1 MWVNSSGELRIL
13 FATLSLTVLS
23 TILVMNFNIA
33 FSQNE
38 DVSYLDVNGTNSVQ
52 LSKFSVAAWFKTSND
67 YNTNAFIVNKAGASD
82 NMNYGIWMTNSET
95 IRGGFETSSG
105 SAFYATSPLS
115 YSDGNW
121 HYAVVTF
128 DGSAIGLYIDGL
140 PVATKSASASPD
152 SGGEEPIRMGA
163 DSQGLTNYFIGNVDE
178 VRIWN
183 NALTP
188 QQVIDAYNGNF
199 NPNNLVE
206 YLDFSEPIVPVNATA
221 PVNSTVTNQ
230 TGIPDNN
237 GTLNN
242 GTGPITTPVSDNG
255 TSSTNDTGGIIP
267 PVEIP
272 QISND
277 TGFSNDTGIG
287 DQQAPPEQVNNPPQ
301 ASGQS
306 ISVDQDKQVDI
317 TLEATDQDND
327 PLQFDITADPSQG
340 SLTDFDKQKGTV
352 TYIPKEGYFGDDKF
366 SFKVTDDKGSVS
378 NNADVNVNVNEITT
392 PSQNQQNQ
400 ENNVVENTENT
411 TQAVENTN
419 TNTNTNTQALVQ
431 PNQAPKA
438 DAGDNQNAEVNT
450 KVKLD
455 AGDSSDQDG
464 EIVSYKWEQ
473 TDGPEVDLKDSDKP
487 VTVFDVPESAADS
500 KLVFKLTVTDDK
512 DDTGEDE
519 VTVEVAQ
526 VQNVPPKADAYETHK
541 RDVNTKVKLDAG
553 DSSDQDGEI
562 VSYKW
567 EQTDGPEV
575 DLKDSDKQVTVF
587 DVPESAADSKLVF
600 KLTVTDDKD
609 DTGEDE
615 VTVDV
620 KQIPQEDSDSESD
633 SENESN

>member
-1 MWVNSSGELRIL
+1 MRTNSTRQSKL
-13 FATLSLTVLS
+13 FFVTLSLTVLS
-23 TILVMNFNIA
+23 IVLVLNFNIA

-38 DVSYLDVNGTNSVQ
+38 TQEVSYLDVNGTNSAQ
-52 LSKFSVAAWFKTSND
+52 LSKFSVAAWFKTSTDFNS
-67 YNTNAFIVNKAGASD
+67 NAFIVNKAGSSD
-82 NMNYGIWMTNSET
+82 NMNYGVWMTNSET

-121 HYAVVTF
+121 HYVVVTF

-163 DSQGLTNYFIGNVDE
+163 DSQSLTNYFIGNVDE

-188 QQVIDAYNGNF
+188 QQVIDAFNGNF
-199 NPNNLVE
+199 NPNNLIE

-221 PVNSTVTNQ
+221 PVNATVTNQ

-242 GTGPITTPVSDNG
+242 VTAPITTPVSDNG
-255 TSSTNDTGGIIP
+255 TSSSNDTGGIIP
-267 PVEIP
+267 PVQIP

-277 TGFSNDTGIG
+277 TGFSNDTGTG
-287 DQQAPPEQVNNPPQ
+287 DLQAPPEQVNNPPQ
-301 ASGQS
+301 ATGQS
-306 ISVDQDKQVDI
+306 ISVDQDKQIDI
-317 TLEATDQDND
+317 TLEATDQDDD
-327 PLQFDITADPSQG
+327 PLQFDIAADPSQG
-340 SLTDFDKQKGTV
+340 SLTGFDNTKGTV
-352 TYIPKEGYFGDDKF
+352 TYVPKEGYFGDDKF
-366 SFKVTDDKGSVS
+366 SFKVTDDKGSES
-378 NNADVNVNVNEITT
+378 NAADVNVNVNEVTP
-392 PSQNQQNQ
+392 PSQNQQNEQ
-400 ENNVVENTENT
+400 NNIVENTNNTNNT
-411 TQAVENTN
+411 TQAEENTN
-419 TNTNTNTQALVQ
+419 TSTNTNAQVVVQ

-438 DAGDNQNAEVNT
+438 DAGNNQKAEVNT
-450 KVKLD
+450 EVKLD

-464 EIVSYKWEQ
+464 Q
-473 TDGPEVDLKDSDKP
+473 
-487 VTVFDVPESAADS
+487 
-500 KLVFKLTVTDDK
+500 
-512 DDTGEDE
+512 
-519 VTVEVAQ
+519 
-526 VQNVPPKADAYETHK
+526 
-541 RDVNTKVKLDAG
+541 
-553 DSSDQDGEI
+553 I

-575 DLKDSDKQVTVF
+575 DLKDSDKQVAVF
-587 DVPESAADSKLVF
+587 DVPESAADSNLVF

-620 KQIPQEDSDSESD
+620 EQIPQDDSDSE
-633 SENESN
+633 EESN

>member
-1 MWVNSSGELRIL
+1 MWTKSTRQSKL
-13 FATLSLTVLS
+13 FFVTISFTVLS
-23 TILVMNFNIA
+23 IVLFLNTHTA

-38 DVSYLDVNGTNSVQ
+38 TQEVSYLDVNGTNSAQ
-52 LSKFSVAAWFKTSND
+52 LSKFSVAAWFKTSTDFNS
-67 YNTNAFIVNKAGASD
+67 NAFIVNKAGSSD
-82 NMNYGIWMTNSET
+82 NMNYGIWMTNTET
-95 IRGGFETSSG
+95 IRGGFETSIG

-121 HYAVVTF
+121 HYAIVTF

-163 DSQGLTNYFIGNVDE
+163 DSQSLTNYFIGNVDE

-188 QQVIDAYNGNF
+188 QQVIDAFNGNF

-221 PVNSTVTNQ
+221 PVNVTVTNQ

-242 GTGPITTPVSDNG
+242 GTGPIATPVSDNG

-277 TGFSNDTGIG
+277 TGSKNDTGTG
-287 DQQAPPEQVNNPPQ
+287 DQQVPPEQVNNPPQ

-327 PLQFDITADPSQG
+327 QLQFDITADPAQG
-340 SLTDFDKQKGTV
+340 SLTDFDNAKGTV
-352 TYIPKEGYFGDDKF
+352 TYVPKEGYFGDDKF
-366 SFKVTDDKGSVS
+366 SFKVTDDKGSES
-378 NNADVNVNVNEITT
+378 IAADVNVNINEVTP
-392 PSQNQQNQ
+392 PSQNQQNE
-400 ENNVVENTENT
+400 ENNVGENTNNT
-411 TQAVENTN
+411 TQDEENTN
-419 TNTNTNTQALVQ
+419 TNTSTNAQALEQ

-438 DAGDNQNAEVNT
+438 DAGDNQKAEVNT
-450 KVKLD
+450 
-455 AGDSSDQDG
+455 
-464 EIVSYKWEQ
+464 E
-473 TDGPEVDLKDSDKP
+473 
-487 VTVFDVPESAADS
+487 
-500 KLVFKLTVTDDK
+500 
-512 DDTGEDE
+512 
-519 VTVEVAQ
+519 
-526 VQNVPPKADAYETHK
+526 
-541 RDVNTKVKLDAG
+541 VKLDAG

-575 DLKDSDKQVTVF
+575 DLKDSDKQVAVF
-587 DVPESAADSKLVF
+587 DIPESAADSNLVF

-609 DTGEDE
+609 DTAEDD
-615 VTVDV
+615 VTIEIT
-620 KQIPQEDSDSESD
+620 QIQQNDSDSED
-633 SENESN
+633 ESN